1 MNVITTDDS
10 EFIDTD
16 VCLMFIADLRWAMV
30 NLDILAQACE

>member
-16 VCLMFIADLRWAMV
+16 VCLNVYRRLKV
-30 NLDILAQACE
+30 GNG